1 MAATECENCLL
12 VLSIHLKA
20 PKTWRLGE
28 EHYYIMH
35 ICAMFSSFFSFFLLN
50 LMLVKF
56 VLCKRI
62 FQGNILRNLFRVS
75 LTQCPIEILIFKEFM
90 NHCIKNQIGMTM
102 KPLLSHYIKS
112 IYCFT
117 AFNTSIT

>member
-1 MAATECENCLL
+1 MDT
-12 VLSIHLKA
+12 
-20 PKTWRLGE
+20 G
-28 EHYYIMH
+28 
-35 ICAMFSSFFSFFLLN
+35 AMFNSFFFSFFPS

-62 FQGNILRNLFRVS
+62 FQGNILRNLFRVF
-75 LTQCPIEILIFKEFM
+75 LTQCPIEILIFREVM
-90 NHCIKNQIGMTM
+90 NHCSKIQIGMTM
-102 KPLLSHYIKS
+102 KPLLSHDIKS